1 MCYKKPGPRCSGHA
15 RKALRKAQVAYQKD
29 TNYDNYVAMR
39 KAQEE
44 YDLTPAGQ
52 KDITAQ
58 MEAESNFEKRYML
71 QQRLEHAVEA
81 RQEALRA
88 INESDQGDVDQ
99 EGHENAPSSDLPT
112 AELPDSPL
120 IQPSP
125 HNDYTYAS
133 GIEHEYDSYECAYSD
148 CDGYY
153 CHDKEFSGLRISSVD
168 EREFLAGEYRVAADK
183 VPDEFVQKLKDSNFR
198 DHVEVDAVHDY
209 YGERAQVRVSDE
221 MHELVHE
228 MYFSQPNAADKAG
241 SLRYAREEGV
251 DTTGLRPVEAVKKTV
266 DTSRLDKDLKRRVE
280 TAREVERTKL
290 RIADIIHDEDAVR
303 EAVGHNFDSLK
314 ATASKVDGGIV
325 VSNANGKY
333 VLVGGEKRFRAVKE
347 KGTVFWHFQAL
358 TRPVLPVARAPRDAA
373 VKKAPKRPAATR
385 RTTR

>member
-52 KDITAQ
+52 KDIAAQ
-58 MEAESNFEKRYML
+58 MEAEANFEKRYML
-71 QQRLEHAVEA
+71 QQRLEHAVKA
-81 RQEALRA
+81 REEALRA
-88 INESDQGDVDQ
+88 INEADQGDVDQ
-99 EGHENAPSSDLPT
+99 EGHEGPTTSDVPK

-120 IQPSP
+120 SPPSP
-125 HNDYTYAS
+125 RNDYTYAS
-133 GIEHEYDSYECAYSD
+133 GIEHDYDSYECAYSD

-153 CHDKEFSGLRISSVD
+153 CHDKEFRGLRISSVD
-168 EREFLAGEYRVAADK
+168 EREFLAGEYRVDASK
-183 VPDEFVQKLKDSNFR
+183 VPDEFVQRLKDNNFR

-228 MYFSQPNAADKAG
+228 MYYSQPNATDKDG

-251 DTTGLRPVEAVKKTV
+251 DTTGLRPVEAVKQVV
-266 DTSRLDKDLKRRVE
+266 DTSRLSKDLARRVA
-280 TAREVERTKL
+280 TARQVERTKL
-290 RIADIIHDEDAVR
+290 RIADIVHDEEAVR
-303 EAVGHNFDSLK
+303 SAVGHNFAALK
-314 ATASKVDGGIV
+314 AASKVDGGIV
-325 VSNANGKY
+325 VPDGTGKY

-347 KGTVFWHFQAL
+347 KGQVFWHFQAL
-358 TRPVLPVARAPRDAA
+358 TQPILPAPRAPQVTTAKARTTKARRPARANG
-373 VKKAPKRPAATR
+373 
-385 RTTR
+385 